1 MAWLDKARQL
11 GLAIKNVGRAREI
24 AAAMVRF
31 GFGTVVEQLG
41 FDDFFLSR
49 IVLRRSKN
57 EEEHS
62 LPERV
67 RMLCEELGPTFI
79 KLGQILSG
87 RPDLVPPDW
96 IAELS
101 KLQDNVSPVSILEIK
116 PVVESDLGGTLDQ
129 FFSSFDTEPLA
140 TASIAQVHA
149 ARTLEGDEVV
159 VKVKKPDVERLLR
172 QDLQIVETL
181 AALAEHYVPELKP
194 FRPTNIIREF
204 KRMLLAELDF
214 RKEAVSMR
222 RYRKNFEDSDFL
234 VVPRVYADLSADHVL
249 TQERLRGVK
258 LSDIDAVRSLGV
270 DTSAVL
276 EKGMD
281 CFFKSIL
288 EDGFFHGDPHGGNI
302 LVLPDG
308 RMGLLDFGNVGWL
321 SPKSKDAIINMF
333 LAMVSE
339 DYDSLVLEYLF
350 LSPPSPGSRSSTR
363 IDTIQRE
370 VALHFTQYRGLPLK
384 EIPAGKILM
393 EASSVAFKYHV
404 ALPQDLVAVF
414 KSIMTLEGIGRQL
427 DPDFD
432 LLGSGT
438 KFAGRLLKQRYSP
451 EEVGK
456 ELLLFARDISRFARN
471 TPRQLGEVI
480 RQIESGELRVH
491 LSLDSIG
498 KDFMH
503 AQSHSAQK
511 ISMALVSLGLMGVST
526 TLSVTQSSLPLWAEV
541 VIWTLT
547 GLCTMAA
554 VWSSLRR

>member
-1 MAWLDKARQL
+1 MAWLGRARQL
-11 GLAIKNVGRAREI
+11 GLALKNVGRAREI

-31 GFGTVVEQLG
+31 GFGTIVEQLG
-41 FDDFFLSR
+41 FDEFFLSR
-49 IVLRRSKN
+49 IVFKKN
-57 EEEHS
+57 ASSEDHS
-62 LPERV
+62 LPERI
-67 RMLCEELGPTFI
+67 RLLCEDLGPTFI

-87 RPDLVPPDW
+87 RPDLIPADW
-96 IAELS
+96 VTELS
-101 KLQDNVSPVSILEIK
+101 KLQDHVSPVSIQEIK
-116 PVVESDLGGTLDQ
+116 PIVESALGGTLDQ

-159 VKVKKPDVERLLR
+159 VKIKKPDVEKLLK
-172 QDLQIVETL
+172 QDLQILETL
-181 AALAEHYVPELKP
+181 AQLAEYYVEELKP
-194 FRPTNIIREF
+194 FKPLTIVREF
-204 KRMLLAELDF
+204 KRMLLSEIDF
-214 RKEAVSMR
+214 HKEATSMR
-222 RYRKNFEDSDFL
+222 RYRQNFASNDFL
-234 VVPRVYADLSADHVL
+234 IIPRVYSDLSTENIL

-258 LSDIDAVRSLGV
+258 LSDIDAVKALGV
-270 DTSAVL
+270 DSSLIL

-308 RMGLLDFGNVGWL
+308 RMGLLDFGNMGWL

-339 DYDSLVLEYLF
+339 DYDSLVLEYLY

-370 VALHFTQYRGLPLK
+370 VATHFSQYRGLPLK

-393 EASSVAFKYHV
+393 DAASVAFKYNV
-404 ALPQDLVAVF
+404 SLPQDLVAVF

-427 DPDFD
+427 DPNFD
-432 LLGSGT
+432 LLSSGT
-438 KFAGRLLKQRYSP
+438 KFAGRLLKQRYAP
-451 EEVGK
+451 ERLGK
-456 ELLLFARDISRFARN
+456 ELLLLTRDVSRFVKT

-480 RQIESGELRVH
+480 RQIESGELKVH
-491 LSLDSIG
+491 LSVDNIG
-498 KDFMH
+498 KDFLN

-511 ISMALVSLGLMGVST
+511 ISMALVSVGLMGVST
-526 TLSVTQSSLPLWAEV
+526 TLTIADARLPVWAQVTIWSL
-541 VIWTLT
+541 TC
-547 GLCTMAA
+547 LCTLGA
-554 VWSSLRR
+554 VWSSLRK

>member
-1 MAWLDKARQL
+1 MAWLGRARQF

-24 AAAMVRF
+24 ASAMVRF

-41 FDDFFLSR
+41 FDNFALSR
-49 IVLRRSKN
+49 LVLRGKKN
-57 EEEHS
+57 EEHTM
-62 LPERV
+62 PERI

-79 KLGQILSG
+79 KFGQILSG
-87 RPDLVPPDW
+87 RPDLIPADW
-96 IAELS
+96 VVELS
-101 KLQDNVSPVSILEIK
+101 KLQDHVSPVPIQEIK
-116 PVVESDLGGTLDQ
+116 PVIESDLGGTLDQ

-159 VKVKKPDVERLLR
+159 VKIKKPDVEKLLR
-172 QDLQIVETL
+172 QDLQIIETL
-181 AALAEHYVPELKP
+181 AQLAEHYVEELKP
-194 FRPTNIIREF
+194 FKPTNIIREF
-204 KRMLLAELDF
+204 QRSLLSEIDF
-214 RKEAVSMR
+214 RKEAISMR
-222 RYRKNFEDSDFL
+222 RYRKNFEGNDFL
-234 VVPRVYADLSADHVL
+234 VVPRVYADLSGENVL

-270 DTSAVL
+270 DTSVVL

-339 DYDSLVLEYLF
+339 DYDSLVLEYLY

-370 VALHFTQYRGLPLK
+370 VAGHFTQYRGLPLK
-384 EIPAGKILM
+384 EIPAGKVLM
-393 EASSVAFKYHV
+393 DASSVAFKYHV
-404 ALPQDLVAVF
+404 SLPQDLISVF

-451 EEVGK
+451 EEIGK
-456 ELLLFARDISRFARN
+456 ELLLYGRDLSRFLRT

-480 RQIESGELRVH
+480 RQVESGELKVH
-491 LSLDSIG
+491 LSVDDIG

-503 AQSHSAQK
+503 AQIHSAQK
-511 ISMALVSLGLMGVST
+511 ISMAIVSLGLMGMTT
-526 TLSVTQSSLPLWAEV
+526 TLTVTQPNLPVWAQV
-541 VIWTLT
+541 VLWTLS
-547 GLCTMAA
+547 GLCTAGA
-554 VWSSLRR
+554 VWASIRK